1 MFYFDFKKNIGYVPI
16 WFSSYDQR
24 TLPHLQ
30 EERFICPTISED
42 SDHRIR
48 DIWLHVLEQNIL
60 PGESRG
66 EKLLN
71 LIMDR
76 KLKKTEKDS
85 RTRPIP
91 NKYLLEIL
99 ELTKVSN
106 MEPNI

>member
-1 MFYFDFKKNIGYVPI
+1 MSPFGFILMIKGPYPIYGKKASFWPAV
-16 WFSSYDQR
+16 
-24 TLPHLQ
+24 
-30 EERFICPTISED
+30 SED

-60 PGESRG
+60 PGESHG

-76 KLKKTEKDS
+76 KLKKTEKDP

-91 NKYLLEIL
+91 NVYLIEFL
-99 ELTKVSN
+99 ELTKVSSR
-106 MEPNI
+106 EPNI